1 MHLAADGV
9 RQEHLPTARGPLAY
23 TLTRSARKT
32 VGLRVSPAGIEVR
45 APLGMPRAEI
55 VALLAGRASW
65 LWKHL
70 DRLAAQAPAPEL
82 ATLAQLWLLGRPL
95 PIVREAGPPGVS
107 LEPDRVCVRG
117 ARDDAHAAQLLKQ
130 RYQAMARR
138 LFAERL
144 HGFAEHWRVPPSA
157 LKLSPAR
164 ARWGSCTHD
173 GVIRLSWRL
182 LFAPLPVIDYVLA
195 HELAHRVEMNHS
207 SRFWL
212 EVARLCPDWA
222 TQRAWL
228 RQYGQHAPHW

>member
-1 MHLAADGV
+1 MAGARLSSHQLA
-9 RQEHLPTARGPLAY
+9 TARGPLDY
-23 TLTRSARKT
+23 TLARSARKT
-32 VGLRVSPAGIEVR
+32 IGLRVSPAGVEVR
-45 APLGMPRAEI
+45 APLRLPHAEI
-55 VALLAGRASW
+55 VALLNQRADW

-70 DRLAAQAPAPEL
+70 DRLSALAPAPQL
-82 ATLAQLWLLGRPL
+82 AALQQLWLLGRPL

-107 LEPDRVCVRG
+107 LEPERVCVRG

-144 HGFAEHWRVPPSA
+144 QGFAGRWRTPPSA

-195 HELAHRVEMNHS
+195 HELAHRIEMNHS
-207 SRFWL
+207 SRFWV

-222 TQRAWL
+222 AQRAWL
-228 RQYGQHAPHW
+228 RQYGQHAPQW